1 MHCCHQATVDDVTAS
16 AGDAAAAAATK
27 TQQQQQQQVRVLERA
42 DAAKQTSLQ
51 AVADVDPMEGEQ
63 TWPTQEELA
72 DAEGQCQVSRSQRTR
87 GSGSRSQPRTSPF
100 PSRYHLLI
108 HSTLA

>member
-1 MHCCHQATVDDVTAS
+1 M
-16 AGDAAAAAATK
+16 
-27 TQQQQQQQVRVLERA
+27 RVLERA

-72 DAEGQCQVSRSQRTR
+72 DAEGQCVSVKVTAGTTR
-87 GSGSRSQPRTSPF
+87 VKVKVTTADISVSVAISPTHPLNARLNYHNTPPPSSHLHSPPQSRRLS
-100 PSRYHLLI
+100 
-108 HSTLA
+108 

>member
-1 MHCCHQATVDDVTAS
+1 MYFYHQATADDVTAS
-16 AGDAAAAAATK
+16 AGDAAAATN
-27 TQQQQQQQVRVLERA
+27 TQHQQQQQQVRVLERA

-100 PSRYHLLI
+100 PSRSYHLLI
-108 HSTLA
+108 H